1 VKSEKLIPEDDS
13 VRLLSHIL
21 EGLNYENLY
30 RAYSSK
36 GRKSAVEPKILFKVI
51 TYAYSNNLYSTRK
64 IEAACKRD
72 INFMWLLEGNTAPDH
87 STIARF
93 RKNYLADS
101 VEDLFYQLVL
111 CLKEMGEIN
120 FENIFVDGTKIEADA
135 NRYTFVWRKT
145 VTKNEARMFE
155 NIQLVVK
162 EINEL
167 NLTEFKVEKETLLED
182 LYKIQTYLNIKKSEE
197 STEFVYGSGKRKTKI
212 QKSMEAIQEF
222 FERQEKYD
230 LCNKTFEDRNSY
242 SKTDTDATFMHMKED
257 HMRNSQLKPGY
268 NVQIGVE
275 AEYVVGL
282 GVFSNRNDLGTLIPF
297 LSSLEGNLKN
307 RFRNVIADAGYESEE
322 NYKYLENHQQTY
334 YIKPMTY
341 EKWKKRSFKKDISK
355 RENMAYEGIIM
366 RLTDKHKYYSD
377 EIDTCEILW
386 MHFSGRQAEIFL
398 KFIEQKYAMPA
409 IFKENRV
416 EQLIKYCFTLF
427 NDNHIDQE
435 FLVSQT
441 IYSLITS
448 ILNSI
453 CRETELINTNP
464 KTEFMNKAISYI
476 DNNIYSKI
484 NLEEF
489 AKQFNISK
497 CHFCRVFEKYF
508 NITPIKYVLMKK
520 IEISKYMLSYTNE
533 TISSIA
539 SSLNFVDQSHF
550 SKTFKRFQNK
560 SPLQFRRKG

>member
-1 VKSEKLIPEDDS
+1 MITVNKQHQNYTQFHRNYQLVIPFDCEMLIPEDDS

-30 RAYSSK
+30 RAYSST
-36 GRKSAVEPKILFKVI
+36 GRKPAVEPKILFKVL

-93 RKNYLADS
+93 RKDYLADS

-111 CLKEMGEIN
+111 CLNEMGEIN
-120 FENIFVDGTKIEADA
+120 FENIFVDGTKIEANA

-167 NLTEFKVEKETLLED
+167 NLTEFKVEKETILED

-197 STEFVYGSGKRKTKI
+197 RAEFVHGSGKRKTKLQKFMEII
-212 QKSMEAIQEF
+212 QDF

-297 LSSLEGNLKN
+297 LSSLEENLKN

-334 YIKPMTY
+334 YIKPQTY
-341 EKWKKRSFKKDISK
+341 EKWKKRSFKNDISK
-355 RENMAYEGIIM
+355 RENMAYDSVKDEYTCHNGKQLKVTGTFSKKYASGYKSEVTQYQCEDCNNCTHKSKCTKAQGNRIM
-366 RLTDKHKYYSD
+366 QVSKN
-377 EIDTCEILW
+377 
-386 MHFSGRQAEIFL
+386 
-398 KFIEQKYAMPA
+398 FIEKRQISY
-409 IFKENRV
+409 ENIISEKGIQLRMNRSIQV
-416 EQLIKYCFTLF
+416 EGAFGVIKWDHNFNRFLTCGKNSVKNEFLLLCFGYNINKLHAKIQNERCEEQL
-427 NDNHIDQE
+427 H
-435 FLVSQT
+435 VV
-441 IYSLITS
+441 
-448 ILNSI
+448 
-453 CRETELINTNP
+453 
-464 KTEFMNKAISYI
+464 
-476 DNNIYSKI
+476 KI
-484 NLEEF
+484 
-489 AKQFNISK
+489 A
-497 CHFCRVFEKYF
+497 
-508 NITPIKYVLMKK
+508 
-520 IEISKYMLSYTNE
+520 
-533 TISSIA
+533 
-539 SSLNFVDQSHF
+539 
-550 SKTFKRFQNK
+550 
-560 SPLQFRRKG
+560 